1 MKIFV
6 GCQKDQFNASC
17 NAMQKKYEM
26 GQALIDAIANKEDI
40 ILVIES
46 HRDGNYCKFNS
57 KGWELIDEL
66 QAVINELDDAQMMKI
81 IAIEAPSLACF
92 SIITAVNSKIK
103 ENMEIEFIG
112 PLLEK
117 NIFHNIVLV
126 RNACPNAKIVVSNKR
141 CGCKDK
147 NMRDTAYKMLTNMG
161 VIIKDL

>member
-1 MKIFV
+1 M
-6 GCQKDQFNASC
+6 
-17 NAMQKKYEM
+17 
-26 GQALIDAIANKEDI
+26 
-40 ILVIES
+40 
-46 HRDGNYCKFNS
+46 
-57 KGWELIDEL
+57 
-66 QAVINELDDAQMMKI
+66 
-81 IAIEAPSLACF
+81 
-92 SIITAVNSKIK
+92 K

-126 RNACPNAKIVVSNKR
+126 RNACPNAKIIVSNKR